1 MELTYQVILW
11 LVRLAFLAVLY
22 LCLIRAFAAMWRA
35 LRTEA
40 ELAARPALAYLVV
53 QRSHTHGPRVGERL
67 PLRTM
72 TAMGRDAGNDVVV
85 NDEAASARHAIV
97 ELADGAW
104 WIEDQGSTNGTLLNG
119 ARIGRRERIRD
130 GDVVDI
136 GRVSLRFESAPS

>member
-1 MELTYQVILW
+1 VELTYQVILW

-22 LCLIRAFAAMWRA
+22 LFLIRAFASMWRA

-53 QRSHTHGPRVGERL
+53 QRSNTQGPRVGERL

-72 TAMGRDAGNDVVV
+72 TAMGRDAGTDVVV

-97 ELADGAW
+97 ELSDGAW

-136 GRVSLRFESAPS
+136 GRVSLRFESIA

>member
-1 MELTYQVILW
+1 
-11 LVRLAFLAVLY
+11 
-22 LCLIRAFAAMWRA
+22 
-35 LRTEA
+35 
-40 ELAARPALAYLVV
+40 
-53 QRSHTHGPRVGERL
+53 
-67 PLRTM
+67 M
-72 TAMGRDAGNDVVV
+72 TSMGRDAGNDVVV

-136 GRVSLRFESAPS
+136 GRVSLRFESAPA

>member
-22 LCLIRAFAAMWRA
+22 LFLIRAFASMWRA

-53 QRSHTHGPRVGERL
+53 QRSNAQGPRVGERL

-136 GRVSLRFESAPS
+136 GRVSLRFESAPA